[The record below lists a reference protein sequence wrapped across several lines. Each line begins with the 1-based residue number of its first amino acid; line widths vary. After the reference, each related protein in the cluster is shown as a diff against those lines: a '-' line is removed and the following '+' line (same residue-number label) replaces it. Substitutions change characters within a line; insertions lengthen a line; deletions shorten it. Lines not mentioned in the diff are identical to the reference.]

1 MHFLWVRHYFYFKW
15 PSETREGL
23 AVGSAKAVSSF
34 LNYSKT
40 LRTGPAPGIKPAISR
55 FAVKHSTDWANPA
68 AVNQANTLYKRP
80 KTVGHS
86 PRVELITFTF
96 HSPQFLKSFIHDI
109 ERRTS
114 FLFLGVFT
122 RNRIPLTV
130 VGQTEW
136 YCHVVDFKLCNCP
149 RQAGLK
155 EARRRVE
162 FHAV

>member
-34 LNYSKT
+34 LSYSKT

-68 AVNQANTLYKRP
+68 AVNQANTNKRP

-86 PRVELITFTF
+86 PRVEWITFTF

-130 VGQTEW
+130 VRQTER

-149 RQAGLK
+149 RQAGYK